1 MSCAVCRLCCI
12 SHILNVI
19 YTALHIAV
27 QIILQLLLY
36 SQNLTFFNYNQQ
48 SIHMNDIPSELEFS

>member
-19 YTALHIAV
+19 YTVLHISV
-27 QIILQLLLY
+27 QIDLQLLLY
-36 SQNLTFFNYNQQ
+36 SQDLTFFNYSQL
-48 SIHMNDIPSELEFS
+48 SLDMNDIPSELEFN

>member
-19 YTALHIAV
+19 YAALHISV
-27 QIILQLLLY
+27 QIDLQLLLY
-36 SQNLTFFNYNQQ
+36 SQDLTFFNYSQLL
-48 SIHMNDIPSELEFS
+48 IDMNDIPSELEFN